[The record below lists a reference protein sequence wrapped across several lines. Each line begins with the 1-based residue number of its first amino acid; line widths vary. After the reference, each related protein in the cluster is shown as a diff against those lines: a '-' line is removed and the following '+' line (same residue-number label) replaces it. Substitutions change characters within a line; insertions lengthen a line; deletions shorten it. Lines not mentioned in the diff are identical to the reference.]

1 MSGSTRRSAP
11 LLLALVSGLALTS
24 CSISEISRGR
34 SADDRDLPPS
44 LAEALRTGKCL
55 YVVEHRTETRIF
67 FVRVKFKQSFK
78 CSAEN
83 RSAIGGGA
91 ES

>member
-1 MSGSTRRSAP
+1 MQGCTRRSAP

-24 CSISEISRGR
+24 CSVSEMSRVR
-34 SADDRDLPPS
+34 SADDRDLPPN

-55 YVVEHRTETRIF
+55 YVTEHRTETRIF
-67 FVRVKFKQSFK
+67 FVRVQFKQSFK

-83 RSAIGGGA
+83 RAAIGGGE